1 MQAIRGFA
9 LLILMALVPAV
20 ASAQTTIAGTVRDTS
35 GAVLPGVTVEA
46 ASPVLIEKV
55 RTGTTDSGG
64 QYRIAEL
71 LPGTYTVTIS
81 LPGFATVKREAVEVT
96 GAGVITINADL
107 KVGDLQET
115 ITVTGETPI
124 VDVQS
129 TRRQQVI
136 DDSTLNALPAT
147 RGYNALIFLVP
158 SVTGGSN
165 QIDLMPAMRIFYSHG
180 GRGNEGRTYV
190 DGLSTGSA
198 FNGGGASGYI
208 IDTAN
213 SQEMQL
219 TLSGGLGESEMGGT
233 LVNFIP
239 KTGGNN
245 FSGQGFFSTAG
256 EWSQGNNIDDDL
268 KSKGLNQPAALYKN
282 WDVQASLG
290 GPIFRDKLWFFGNY
304 RDFGSHDDILGMY
317 ANRNAGNPNSWRYE
331 PDQGLKARNAVS
343 RTVTA
348 LRLTSQVTPRNKV
361 GFFFDNQLACDGSGL
376 ITNSGDCRPRGDDWV
391 ASGTTSIAPEAA
403 SGAQGTAGGAF
414 GYADSWQRVMQ
425 ATWTSPVTSRLLL
438 EAGASTYISKW
449 GWMEPPGAILNLHQ
463 VVEQAAQIGVF
474 ADGTAWTMPAGLT
487 YRALDWNFNNMQNPT
502 TWRASASYVTGAHN
516 MKVGYV
522 AAYNRT
528 DNLNHYNANRVN
540 YRFGPGINA
549 DRVQVPFGV
558 PNQLTMRL
566 GEFFI
571 ADRSQYHAIYV
582 QDQWT
587 VKRMTLQGALRYDR
601 AWSWSP
607 EGQGATGTDL
617 FRTAPVSFPRTEG
630 VPGFNDITP
639 RAGVAYDVF
648 GTGKTSLKVN
658 VGKYLQSANNQD
670 RYTLMNPAGGTRFAR
685 DTNRTW
691 NDTTT
696 YPVGDPRNGNFIPD
710 CDLMNPLLNGECGPW
725 QQAAFGQPLTAAP
738 INPAILEG
746 WNVRPSDWQFGASV
760 QHEVLPRT
768 SLEVGYHRR
777 WFQGFT
783 VTDNLAST
791 PADYQQYTF
800 TAPTHPDLPGGGGY
814 SVTSF
819 NPRTNFSAATNYTT
833 FASDYG
839 DQYQYWHGV
848 DVNVNARLTN
858 GFVVQGG
865 TSTGRGVR
873 DNCEV
878 TAKVPEALLTLPG
891 PTQRWEQISSCH
903 VAEPWL
909 TQIRGLATYVVPKID
924 VQLAASFQFKPGTLG
939 LGGNDSASNGNSI
952 QARYVVTSA
961 VAGTPLLNN
970 QQTVNLL
977 LPGELYGDYIRQV
990 DLRAGKILRFG
1001 RTRTLIAMD
1010 VYNLTNSNAGLTY
1023 QEGFVGLGP
1032 TWFYPQTLLSPRF
1045 MRFNITVDF

>member
-1 MQAIRGFA
+1 
-9 LLILMALVPAV
+9 MAVLPSLAQ
-20 ASAQTTIAGTVRDTS
+20 AQTSITGTIRDAS
-35 GAVLPGVTVEA
+35 GAVLPGVTVEV

-55 RTGTTDSGG
+55 RSTVSDGTG
-64 QYRIAEL
+64 QYRLTEL
-71 LPGTYTVTIS
+71 LPGTYSITFT
-81 LPGFATVKREAVEVT
+81 LPGFSTVKRDGVEVT
-96 GAGVITINADL
+96 GSGVMTINQDL
-107 KVGDLQET
+107 KVGELQET

-136 DDSTLNALPAT
+136 TDETLNALPAT
-147 RGYNALIFLVP
+147 RGYNALVFLVP

-219 TLSGGLGESEMGGT
+219 TLSGGLGETEMGGT
-233 LVNFIP
+233 SVNFIP
-239 KTGGNN
+239 KTGGNT

-256 EWSQGNNIDDDL
+256 EWSQGNNIDDRL
-268 KSKGLNQPAALYKN
+268 RSIGLSQAAALYKN

-290 GPIFRDKLWFFGNY
+290 GPIMRDKLWFFGNY
-304 RDFGSHDDILGMY
+304 RDFGSHDDILGMH
-317 ANRNAGNPNSWRYE
+317 ANLNAGNASSWAYS
-331 PDQGLKARNAVS
+331 PDQNLKARNAVS

-348 LRLTSQVTPRNKV
+348 LRLTAQATPRNKV
-361 GFFFDNQLACDGSGL
+361 SFFFDNQLACDGSAL
-376 ITNSGDCRPRGDDWV
+376 ITTSEDCRPRGDDWV

-425 ATWTSPVTSRLLL
+425 ATWSSPATSRLLL
-438 EAGASTYISKW
+438 EAGVSTYISKW
-449 GWMEPPGAILNLHQ
+449 GWMEQPGAILNLNQ
-463 VVEQAAQIGVF
+463 VQEQAAMSGVF
-474 ADGTAWTMPAGLT
+474 ADGTPWSTPANFT

-502 TWRASASYVTGAHN
+502 TWRAAASYVTGAHS
-516 MKVGYV
+516 MKIGYV

-528 DNLNHYNANRVN
+528 DSLNHYNATRLN
-540 YRFGPGINA
+540 YRFLN
-549 DRVQVPFGV
+549 GV
-558 PNQLTMRL
+558 PNQFTMQL
-566 GEFFI
+566 GDFFT

-587 VKRMTLQGALRYDR
+587 VNRLTLQGAIRYDR

-607 EGQGATGTDL
+607 EGQGADGTDK
-617 FRTAPVSFPRTEG
+617 FRPAPVSFPETVG
-630 VPGFNDITP
+630 VPGFNDISP
-639 RAGVAYDVF
+639 RMGAAYDVF

-658 VGKYLQSANNQD
+658 LGRYLQPANNQD

-685 DTNRTW
+685 TTNRTW
-691 NDTTT
+691 NDANRDFV
-696 YPVGDPRNGNFIPD
+696 PQ
-710 CDLMNPLLNGECGPW
+710 CDYMNPAANQECGPW
-725 QQAAFGQPLTAAP
+725 QQPAFGQALSAAP
-738 INPAILEG
+738 INPEILEG
-746 WNVRPSDWQFGASV
+746 WGVRPSDWQFGASV
-760 QHEVLPRT
+760 QHEILPRT
-768 SLEVGYHRR
+768 SIEAGYHRR
-777 WFQGFT
+777 WFQGFL

-800 TAPTHPDLPGGGGY
+800 TAPQHASLPGGGGY
-814 SVTSF
+814 QVTSF

-858 GFVVQGG
+858 GLVVQGG

-873 DNCEV
+873 DNCEIV
-878 TAKVPEALLTLPG
+878 DQVPETLLSGVPATW
-891 PTQRWEQISSCH
+891 QQVASCH
-903 VAEPWL
+903 VAEPWQ
-909 TQIRGLATYVVPKID
+909 TQIRGLATYVIPRVD
-924 VQLAASFQFKPGTLG
+924 VQLSASFQFKPGTLG
-939 LGGNDSASNGNSI
+939 LGGNDSASNGNSVN
-952 QARYVVTSA
+952 ANYVVTNA
-961 VAGTPLLNN
+961 IAGIPLLNN
-970 QQTVNLL
+970 QQSVNLL
-977 LPGELYGDYIRQV
+977 QPGELYGDYVRQV
-990 DLRAGKILRFG
+990 DLRVGKILRFG
-1001 RTRTLIAMD
+1001 RTRTLVGVD
-1010 VYNLTNSNAGLTY
+1010 VYNLFNANPGLTY
-1023 QEGFVGLGP
+1023 QQTFVGAGQTWYNP
-1032 TWFYPQTLLSPRF
+1032 TTLLMPRF
-1045 MRFNITVDF
+1045 VRFNITTDF